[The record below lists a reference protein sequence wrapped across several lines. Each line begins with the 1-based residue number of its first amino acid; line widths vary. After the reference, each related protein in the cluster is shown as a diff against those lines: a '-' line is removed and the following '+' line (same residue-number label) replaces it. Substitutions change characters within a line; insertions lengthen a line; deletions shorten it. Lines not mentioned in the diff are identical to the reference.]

1 MKSVKPRPEV
11 EKFMGAIL
19 EASKEHAADLSAQE
33 MLAVYSKLAGRTL
46 AMLDQRKFT
55 ADMGI
60 TILRVNVEVGN
71 AEVLA
76 EVMKTGDQRPS

>member
-19 EASKEHAADLSAQE
+19 KASVDNAADLSAQE
-33 MLAVYSKLAGRTL
+33 MLAVYAKLAGRTL

-55 ADMGI
+55 SEMGI
-60 TILRVNVEVGN
+60 AILRVNVEVGN

-76 EVMKTGDQRPS
+76 EVMKTGDQQPS